1 MVTVVSPVVVGNT
14 FQLSLQVR
22 SSSYDKLIIGSVGP
36 EKNELTVMTYIG
48 PKGTAPSGSIKGLK
62 EGEWYE
68 IVISQQKQ
76 LVNINSIF
84 IK

>member
-1 MVTVVSPVVVGNT
+1 M
-14 FQLSLQVR
+14 
-22 SSSYDKLIIGSVGP
+22 SVGP

-62 EGEWYE
+62 EGVWYE

>member
-1 MVTVVSPVVVGNT
+1 MILY
-14 FQLSLQVR
+14 F
-22 SSSYDKLIIGSVGP
+22 SVGP

-62 EGEWYE
+62 EGVWYE